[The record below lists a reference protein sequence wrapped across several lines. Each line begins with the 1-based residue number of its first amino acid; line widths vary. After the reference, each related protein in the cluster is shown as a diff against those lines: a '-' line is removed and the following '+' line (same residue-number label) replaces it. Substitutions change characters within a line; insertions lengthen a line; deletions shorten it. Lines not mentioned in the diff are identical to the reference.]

1 MSDYKINKQILE
13 DSHELLVTVEV
24 PQERVEK
31 ELRLLAKKMGKRI
44 NIPGFRP
51 GKAPVQLII
60 ARLGR
65 DYLLQE
71 LSEELADDAFKEAF
85 ATVEPEEI
93 TPGAELRS
101 TTLEP
106 LTYEFALPLRPD
118 VDAGD
123 YRSIRVPLE
132 EVDEARVDELVEKEI
147 ENFRSQNKLWKPVE
161 DRPVQYGDLVTMG
174 IKLTVDGKEEL
185 NQEEWDLVPSET
197 DYTLTPEFD
206 ANIVG
211 MAVGEKKTFT
221 ITFPDDGTTTWA
233 GKEGVFEV
241 EVKAIKAEELPEL
254 TDELVNENT
263 EHETVDAFVQAMKEA
278 ARAQL
283 ERETETQ
290 FEEQLLEALKSGAT
304 LRFAP
309 KTLAQEVERLEAE
322 REDIYKSYG
331 FETTEE
337 LLKLQGKTRE
347 QYLQEL
353 EPQAKS
359 RLEEELL
366 LDAVA
371 EKEQLDV
378 SDYELESYI
387 RDAGLEEEQTQELLA
402 RLKEDDYYRLYIRQL
417 LLRRKAHELLT
428 AIARGEDVPEPGQHP
443 VEEAPEQP
451 EEESEAEEEDA
462 DVEASEE
469 ETSDA
474 EKETSSQPEEN
485 AKAEETEEIDDAS
498 E

>member
-13 DSHELLVTVEV
+13 DSHELLVTVEA

-31 ELRLLAKKMGKRI
+31 EIRLLAKKMGKRM

-71 LSEELADDAFKEAF
+71 LTDELADEAFQEAF

-93 TPGAELRS
+93 APGAELRS

-106 LTYEFALPLRPD
+106 LTYEFSLPLRPD

-123 YRSIRVPLE
+123 YRSIRVPVE

-161 DRPVQYGDLVTMG
+161 GRPVQYGDLVTMG

-233 GKEGVFEV
+233 GKEGVFEA

-371 EKEQLDV
+371 EKEQLEV
-378 SDYELESYI
+378 SDYELEKYI
-387 RDAGLEEEQTQELLA
+387 RDAGLEEEPMQNLLK
-402 RLKEDDYYRLYIRQL
+402 RLKEDEYYRLYIRQL
-417 LLRRKAHELLT
+417 LLRKKAHKLLT
-428 AIARGEDVPEPGQHP
+428 AIAKGEDVPEPGQHP
-443 VEEAPEQP
+443 VEEAPEEP
-451 EEESEAEEEDA
+451 EEESAEGPEEVGSDVAEQAEKAEEE
-462 DVEASEE
+462 ASDDQSE
-469 ETSDA
+469 A
-474 EKETSSQPEEN
+474 EKETEE
-485 AKAEETEEIDDAS
+485 ADEAS

>member
-31 ELRLLAKKMGKRI
+31 ELRSLAKKMGKRM

-51 GKAPVQLII
+51 GKAPIQLII

-71 LSEELADDAFKEAF
+71 LADELADKAFEEAF
-85 ATVEPEEI
+85 ATVETEEI

-123 YRSIRVPLE
+123 YRSIRVPVE
-132 EVDEARVDELVEKEI
+132 EVDEARINELVEKEI
-147 ENFRSQNKLWKPVE
+147 ENFRSQNKLWKPAD

-206 ANIVG
+206 ANIAG
-211 MAVGEKKTFT
+211 MTEGEKKTFT
-221 ITFPDDGTTTWA
+221 ITFPDDGSTTWA

-254 TDELVNENT
+254 TDEMVNENT
-263 EHETVDAFVQAMKEA
+263 EHETVDAFVQAVKEA

-290 FEEQLLEALKSGAT
+290 FEGQLLEALKSGAT
-304 LRFAP
+304 LRYAP
-309 KTLAQEVERLEAE
+309 KTLAQEVDRLEAE

-331 FETTEE
+331 FETTDE

-353 EPQAKS
+353 EPQARA

-378 SDYELESYI
+378 SDYELEKYI
-387 RDAGLEEEQTQELLA
+387 RDAGLEEAQTQNLLK

-417 LLRRKAHELLT
+417 LLRKKAHALLA

-443 VEEAPEQP
+443 VEEAPAEP
-451 EEESEAEEEDA
+451 EEDAETEVEDEEASEVVEEEAVVEAEEEAGD
-462 DVEASEE
+462 
-469 ETSDA
+469 
-474 EKETSSQPEEN
+474 Q
-485 AKAEETEEIDDAS
+485 
-498 E
+498 